1 LIVRIIEQEGSTVHL
16 HIKGAKGDIE
26 VMAEMTKEGDK
37 LILRNAHV
45 QGGGAGTSSLSELKS
60 AARELGKQQGVK
72 EVVVEGGTRTSGANV
87 GKAPIPIKIK
97 VE

>member
-1 LIVRIIEQEGSTVHL
+1 
-16 HIKGAKGDIE
+16 
-26 VMAEMTKEGDK
+26 
-37 LILRNAHV
+37 
-45 QGGGAGTSSLSELKS
+45 
-60 AARELGKQQGVK
+60 LGKQQGVK